1 MDNRLAIPIIAGLA
15 ISLTIALGFAFDPS
29 RFVDS
34 DTSTG
39 HTRDGSL
46 RLSIQGLKQEYSVNE
61 PIDFTFIVKGHGY
74 FCSDPTAK
82 ILNADSGEL
91 AYDIP
96 ELDVQVLCYPDARDI
111 DTTIRLEDIM
121 SPYTPI
127 LPEPG
132 RYALIVEFQGVML
145 DKLFSVSDD

>member
-1 MDNRLAIPIIAGLA
+1 MPIIAGLA
-15 ISLTIALGFAFDPS
+15 VSLVIVLGLAFDRT

-46 RLSIQGLKQEYSVNE
+46 RIWIGGLKERYSINE
-61 PIDFTFIVKGHGY
+61 PIDFTFYVKGHGY
-74 FCSDPTAK
+74 FCDSPTAK

-96 ELDVQVLCYPDARDI
+96 ELDVLVLCRPEAKEVDAA
-111 DTTIRLEDIM
+111 IRLEDIM

-127 LPEPG
+127 LLEPG
-132 RYALIVEFQGVML
+132 SYALIVEFGGVML
-145 DKLFSVSDD
+145 DKQFVVSDDSPPT